1 MLIFVKLGIIISTFS
16 DFIRLNIFTR
26 HAMNVNRRLRLVEND
41 GGNKIADNE
50 YRDEITALYQG
61 YNETLIR
68 YLTIRLRNKQDAR
81 EVAQEAYIRLIRREN
96 GKNIECFQSFL
107 FRTAT
112 NISIDLQRQRAR
124 QAKNFARNHFPQG
137 DIDEI
142 TPERTL
148 NARQTLETLQ
158 KLLENLPPKC
168 REAFILYKFKNLDHR
183 EIAEKM
189 SLSVSSVKKYIAR
202 GLAFCIQEMAR

>member
-1 MLIFVKLGIIISTFS
+1 
-16 DFIRLNIFTR
+16 
-26 HAMNVNRRLRLVEND
+26 MNGKQRLRLVKGKNE
-41 GGNKIADNE
+41 KSSIADDGSWQADDTDND
-50 YRDEITALYQG
+50 YHKEITALYQD
-61 YNETLIR
+61 YNETLVR
-68 YLTIRLRNKQDAR
+68 YLTIRLRSRQDAV

-96 GKNIECFQSFL
+96 LKDIACFQSFL

-124 QAKNFARNHFPQG
+124 QAKNFASSKFLLG

-148 NARQTLETLQ
+148 NARQKISALKEVLED
-158 KLLENLPPKC
+158 LPPKC
-168 REAFILYKFKNLDHR
+168 REAFMLYKFKNLGHM

-189 SLSVSSVKKYIAR
+189 GLSVSSVRKYIAR
-202 GLAFCIQEMAR
+202 GLAFCIHEMNK